1 MSRSPFVCQLLEE
14 IRSASIIAPFSAMKR
29 DVLFREYRLRF
40 RILPVLLFVLMA
52 GCAPAVPAASPTPT
66 AEPATATPEPTEP
79 TDAPQPT
86 GDAAAL
92 TVQTAPIVPTV
103 PDRMREV
110 YAQGIANGRNPDV
123 FTKVGDCMTA
133 AETFLVPYA
142 GDTYDLGEYAQLQE
156 VIDHFSAAT
165 IREVDGQAVNS
176 FSNPSLSVSCG
187 FNSAGPIDP
196 LWADPDYCEPG
207 ESSLT
212 CELRVSNA
220 AFVLIMLGTHD
231 MHFEKERF
239 KGYLEQIVQEVIDTG
254 AVPILTTFPPRS
266 DELEKAEDY
275 NSVLVEVAREQQV
288 PLANLWLALHDKP
301 NYGVQP
307 DHPTALSLPADQCAA
322 CFSTENME
330 TGATLQNWV
339 ALMALLEVWQDVS
352 Q

>member
-1 MSRSPFVCQLLEE
+1 
-14 IRSASIIAPFSAMKR
+14 MKR

-40 RILPVLLFVLMA
+40 RLSLVLLIMLA
-52 GCAPAVPAASPTPT
+52 GCAPAAPEATFTPA
-66 AEPATATPEPTEP
+66 AEPATPTPQP
-79 TDAPQPT
+79 TDAPQST
-86 GDAAAL
+86 GEAPAL
-92 TVQTAPIVPTV
+92 TVQTAPVVPTV

-110 YAQGIANGRNPDV
+110 YAQGVANGRNPDV

-133 AETFLVPYA
+133 ADSFLAPYA
-142 GDTYDLGEYAQLQE
+142 GSSHDLAEYSQLQE
-156 VIDHFSAAT
+156 VIDHFGAAT
-165 IREVDGQAVNS
+165 IREVDGQPVNS

-196 LWADPDYCEPG
+196 LWADPDFCEPG

-254 AVPILTTFPPRS
+254 VVPILTTFPPRS

-275 NSVLVEVAREQQV
+275 NSVVVEVAREQQV

-307 DHPTALSLPADQCAA
+307 DHPTALSLPADQCAV
-322 CFSTENME
+322 CFSAENME
-330 TGATLQNWV
+330 AGATLQNWV
-339 ALMALLEVWQDVS
+339 ALMALFEVWQDLS

>member
-1 MSRSPFVCQLLEE
+1 M
-14 IRSASIIAPFSAMKR
+14 
-29 DVLFREYRLRF
+29 EYRLRLH
-40 RILPVLLFVLMA
+40 IPLVLLIALLA
-52 GCAPAVPAASPTPT
+52 GCAPAAPVSTPTPS
-66 AEPATATPEPTEP
+66 AEPAPPTSEP

-86 GDAAAL
+86 TEPVPL
-92 TVQTAPIVPTV
+92 TLLTAPIVPAV
-103 PDRMREV
+103 PARMREV
-110 YAQGIANGRNPDV
+110 YAQGIENGRNPDV

-133 AETFLVPYA
+133 SETYLFPFD
-142 GDTYDLGEYAQLQE
+142 GGTYDLAEYPQLQE
-156 VIDHFSAAT
+156 VIDHFSTAT
-165 IREVDGQAVNS
+165 IRDVEGQPVNA

-196 LWADPDYCEPG
+196 LWADPDFCEPG

-239 KGYLEQIVQEVIDTG
+239 KGYLEQIVQEAIDTG
-254 AVPILTTFPPRS
+254 VVPILVTFPPRS

-275 NSVLVEVAREQQV
+275 NSVVVEVAQEQQV

-307 DHPTALSLPADQCAA
+307 DHPTALSIPTDGCTT
-322 CFSTENME
+322 CFSEENMQA
-330 TGATLQNWV
+330 GATLQNWV
-339 ALMALLEVWQDVS
+339 ALMALYEVWHDVT